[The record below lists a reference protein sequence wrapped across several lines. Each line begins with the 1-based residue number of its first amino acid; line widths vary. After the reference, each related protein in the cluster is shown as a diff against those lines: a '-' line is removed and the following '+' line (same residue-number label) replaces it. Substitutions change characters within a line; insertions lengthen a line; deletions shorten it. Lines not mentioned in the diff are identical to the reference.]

1 MSKATPIINSLSG
14 GEISPKID
22 ARSDIAKYFSGC
34 RILENML
41 PFVEGGA
48 SRVPGTY
55 YVGAVKMSSKR
66 ARLIPFHFST
76 VQAYVIEFGD
86 QYIRFYMN
94 SGVIMDGVNVYEI
107 SSPYLE
113 ADLFQLKFI
122 QSADVMYIFHPSY
135 APKKLTRTAHTSWTL
150 TDYVAATQKPLTI
163 TAASKAN
170 PCVITVTI
178 TAWVTG
184 TAYVVGNIRV
194 NSSNYYYCLIGH
206 TSGTFSTDLT
216 AEKWVKIDFPVAG
229 DIVYIDSVAGM
240 TEINHIF
247 FTVASPDSAAG
258 TFQLSGI
265 NSTDY
270 TAWTSAGTVQKTV
283 VGTADHCP
291 SCGAFFG
298 QKLLI
303 AGMNSHPQTIFISQ
317 VADYEN
323 FTLDANDD
331 SAGQEYLLVSG
342 KVDRIRWMI
351 GEDSVMIGTTGGVW
365 KFDVPTTPTTDPPN
379 AKKHIYTGV
388 QNIQPQ
394 VVGDFI
400 FWVTRS
406 GLTVRQLTFDFGS
419 DKYLSPDMTRL
430 ARHITLG
437 STMALSG
444 IKDMSYQQEPVSI
457 LWCIRAD
464 GQLLGFVCDLQEK
477 VFAWFRVVTDGL
489 FESVAVISQ
498 DSQEDQVWIIVNR
511 TILGVVKRYVEYF
524 KPQEFF
530 SQIKDCFFVHSGL
543 SYDGGEPASISGI
556 SKEATAVVTVS
567 AWPTDGVE
575 LVDFAAAGWND
586 DGVKWKFLNGNL
598 DHTNS
603 DATAISAT
611 LGATIVAGHAYKVVL
626 VGTGGGAACSYTLGG
641 TAGTAI
647 PASGAIAIT
656 DYITATNAGLLVIT
670 PGAAS
675 TVSFSNISV
684 QELDYILA
692 AADKVSI
699 TGVVGMTEVNV
710 SEPVTSPYTVGTVSI
725 ANRTFQLSGVDSQ
738 AYTAWS
744 SGGTVKIVKNT
755 FTAPDL
761 LHLGSE
767 TVDGLIDGIS
777 DTGLTVS
784 AAGALTLTYYGNQI
798 HVGLPFTSI
807 VEPMKLHPGSPLGSS
822 RGKKQRVN
830 LVTCCFYE
838 TGEGVQVGPD
848 SSNLKEVL
856 DLTDGQLNTMDYPFR
871 FGGDWGDN
879 TTLYVRQTKPLPM
892 TILGLVPR
900 ISINED

>member
-1 MSKATPIINSLSG
+1 MPNASPLLNNFNG

-22 ARSDIAKYFSGC
+22 ARSDISKYFSGC
-34 RILENML
+34 RTLENML

-55 YVGAVKMSSKR
+55 YVGALKMSSKR

-76 VQAYVIEFGD
+76 AQAYAIEFGD

-94 SGVIMDGVNVYEI
+94 SGIIMDGVNVYEI

-163 TAASKAN
+163 TNATKAN
-170 PCVITVTI
+170 PCVVTVTI
-178 TAWVTG
+178 TAWVTA
-184 TAYVVGNIRV
+184 TSYVIGNIRV
-194 NSSNYYYCLIGH
+194 NTANYYYCLIAH

-229 DIVYIDSVAGM
+229 DIVYITSVLGM
-240 TEINHIF
+240 TQINDTF
-247 FTVASPDSAAG
+247 FTVASPNSAAG

-303 AGMNSHPQTIFISQ
+303 AGMNSHPQTIFISK
-317 VADYEN
+317 VADYED
-323 FTLDANDD
+323 FTPDATDD
-331 SAGQEYLLVSG
+331 SAGQEYSLVSG

-406 GLTVRQLTFDFGS
+406 GLTVRQLTFDFGT
-419 DKYLSPDMTRL
+419 DKYLSSDMTRL

-444 IKDMSYQQEPVSI
+444 IKDMSYQQEPMSI
-457 LWCIRAD
+457 LWAIRND
-464 GQLLGFVCDLQEK
+464 GQLLGFVCDLSEK

-489 FESVAVISQ
+489 FESVAVVSQ
-498 DSQEDQVWIIVNR
+498 DSQEDQVWMIVNR
-511 TILGVVKRYVEYF
+511 TILGLVKRYVEYF

-556 SKEATAVVTVS
+556 SKAATAVVTVA

-575 LVDFAAAGWND
+575 LVDFATAGWND

-603 DATAISAT
+603 DATAITAT
-611 LGATIVAGHAYKVVL
+611 LGATIVAAHAYKVRL
-626 VGTGGGAACSYTLGG
+626 VGTGGGSACAYTLGG

-647 PASGAIAIT
+647 PAAGTFDII
-656 DYITATNAGLLVIT
+656 DYITATNAGSLIIT
-670 PGAAS
+670 PGATS
-675 TVSFSNISV
+675 TVSFSSISV
-684 QELDYILA
+684 QELDYILTA
-692 AADKVSI
+692 GDKVNIS
-699 TGVVGMTEVNV
+699 GVVGMTEVNK
-710 SEPVTSPYTVGTVSI
+710 SDPSTTAHTVGTVNI
-725 ANRTFQLSGVDSQ
+725 ASRTFQLSGVDSQ
-738 AYTAWS
+738 LYTAWS
-744 SGGTVKIVKNT
+744 SGGTIKIVKNA

-767 TVDGLIDGIS
+767 TVDALVDGVV
-777 DTGLTVS
+777 DTGLSVS
-784 AAGALTLTYYGNQI
+784 AAGAVTLTYYGNQI

-807 VEPMKLHPGSPLGSS
+807 VEPMKIHAGSQLGTA
-822 RGKKQRVN
+822 RGKKQKIN
-830 LVTCCFYE
+830 YLTCCFYE
-838 TGEGVQVGPD
+838 TGEGVEVGPD
-848 SSNLKEVL
+848 STNLKEVL
-856 DLTDGQLNTMDYPFR
+856 DLEDGELNTMDAQFR
-871 FGGDWGDN
+871 FPGDWKDDA
-879 TTLYVRQTKPLPM
+879 TLYIKQDKPLPM
-892 TILGLVPR
+892 TILALVPR
-900 ISINED
+900 VSLNED